1 MNRVFACAL
10 VAALGNASAAFA
22 GDTLLASGTR
32 QVIQLAS
39 APAATAT
46 AGAATV
52 KSATGALTPGVRTAQ
67 GATPSYQAE
76 PGPGNLSKSG
86 HSKATK
92 VMIYSALGAGFAL
105 SAWAIDHH
113 VLNLTPS
120 SLGQRKD

>member
-1 MNRVFACAL
+1 MNRLFACAL
-10 VAALGNASAAFA
+10 VAALGSASAAFA

-32 QVIQLAS
+32 QVVQLAS
-39 APAATAT
+39 APVAAT
-46 AGAATV
+46 GAATV

-120 SLGQRKD
+120 SLGERKD